1 MLFIRRVL
9 SDRAFDATFRMA
21 ERHGCEIQDLT
32 GDDQQHE
39 GSMLTYH
46 AVILAN
52 QSAVLEFFAGEH
64 WEILLM
70 LAITLGCAAMA
81 V

>member
-1 MLFIRRVL
+1 
-9 SDRAFDATFRMA
+9 
-21 ERHGCEIQDLT
+21 
-32 GDDQQHE
+32 
-39 GSMLTYH
+39 MLTYH

-70 LAITLGCAAMA
+70 LAITLGFADMA